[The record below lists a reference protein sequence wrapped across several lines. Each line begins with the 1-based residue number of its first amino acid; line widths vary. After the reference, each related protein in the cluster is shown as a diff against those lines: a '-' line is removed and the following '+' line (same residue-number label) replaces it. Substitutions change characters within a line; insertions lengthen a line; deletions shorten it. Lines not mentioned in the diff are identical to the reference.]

1 MATQAVQKKGF
12 ITGNSAANQAAAR
25 DVATGTA
32 TNEPSNDQGG
42 MQYFQSSGRGG
53 GTFRY
58 IRTFLKFDTSGI
70 TGASNFV
77 LNVGKAAAGTGA
89 STTKVFVVKSDAFT
103 GEDNALAA
111 ADFNNLDFSTL
122 YTAAATGTTW
132 AYGSGTNDIT
142 LSSGAASDINGN
154 NTFIVALVG
163 TLDYNDQGLE
173 EDGADTHTVG
183 FGGTIQLTFTAAASG
198 YGNAV
203 IGVASGNIGKVDT
216 VATANIGKINTVD

>member
-25 DVATGTA
+25 DVATGTP
-32 TNEPSNDQGG
+32 TNAPTNDQNSI
-42 MQYFQSSGRGG
+42 QYFQNSGRGS

-70 TGASNFV
+70 SGGSSFV
-77 LNVGKAAAGTGA
+77 LNVGKAASG
-89 STTKVFVVKSDAFT
+89 STTKVFVVKSNAFT
-103 GEDNALAA
+103 GEDGILAA

-163 TLDYNDQGLE
+163 TLDYNDAGLE
-173 EDGADTHTVG
+173 EDGADTHAVG

-198 YGNAV
+198 YSNTV
-203 IGVASGNIGKVDT
+203 NFVDNDSLSKINT
-216 VATANIGKINTVD
+216 VATADIAKVITVA